1 MPVTMTLDFDG
12 TRVTLTPSET
22 QTILHHVSELRRRLE
37 FGDDTDRE
45 RSALQDAVRRCV
57 VAHTRVALD
66 EIEVDV
72 SEDGSR
78 IAPRRARPAARD
90 GKLPAQ

>member
-22 QTILHHVSELRRRLE
+22 QMILHRISEIRRRLD
-37 FGDDTDRE
+37 FGDDTEQD
-45 RSALQDAVRRCV
+45 RSALVEAVRRCI
-57 VAHTRVALD
+57 VAHTRVAPD
-66 EIEVDV
+66 DIVVDV

-78 IAPRRARPAARD
+78 IASRRARPAGA
-90 GKLPAQ
+90 

>member
-1 MPVTMTLDFDG
+1 MTLGFEA

-22 QTILHHVSELRRRLE
+22 QTILHQVSELRRRLE
-37 FGDDTDRE
+37 FGNDTDRE

-57 VAHTRVALD
+57 AAHTRVAFD

-72 SEDGSR
+72 SEDGSS
-78 IAPRRARPAARD
+78 IAPRRARPAERD
-90 GKLPAQ
+90 GNLPVQ

>member
-1 MPVTMTLDFDG
+1 MTLAFDA

-22 QTILHHVSELRRRLE
+22 QTILHHISELRRRLE

-45 RSALQDAVRRCV
+45 RFALQEAVRRCV
-57 VAHTRVALD
+57 AEHTRVPLD

-72 SEDGSR
+72 SEDGSS
-78 IAPRRARPAARD
+78 IAPRRARRAARD
-90 GKLPAQ
+90 GNLPAQ

>member
-1 MPVTMTLDFDG
+1 MTLVFDA

-22 QTILHHVSELRRRLE
+22 QTILHYISEMRRRLE

-45 RSALQDAVRRCV
+45 RSALEDTVRRCV
-57 VAHTRVALD
+57 AEHTRVALD

-72 SEDGSR
+72 SEDGSS
-78 IAPRRARPAARD
+78 IAPRRAQPRR
-90 GKLPAQ
+90 G

>member
-1 MPVTMTLDFDG
+1 MTLGFDA

-22 QTILHHVSELRRRLE
+22 QTIRQLVSELRRRLE
-37 FGDDTDRE
+37 FGDEIGPE

-57 VAHTRVALD
+57 AEHTRVAID

-72 SEDGSR
+72 SEDGSS
-78 IAPRRARPAARD
+78 IVPRRVSPADA
-90 GKLPAQ
+90 

>member
-1 MPVTMTLDFDG
+1 MTLYFDG
-12 TRVTLTPSET
+12 TRVTLTSAET
-22 QTILHHVSELRRRLE
+22 QTILHLVSELRRRLE

-57 VAHTRVALD
+57 AAHTRVAFD

-72 SEDGSR
+72 SEDGSSIVPHR
-78 IAPRRARPAARD
+78 TPPHT
-90 GKLPAQ
+90 